1 MEKTHWKKV
10 GNVQKNQLE
19 RPRRN
24 LKKLKISRG
33 TNYETLEK
41 AGKKRELVEIPMN
54 PHSFL
59 RITMENHNFEE
70 VYQLFPLIIWLTFIF
85 FRGFQTTNQ

>member
-1 MEKTHWKKV
+1 MEKRGKTVGKRWETTEKLRNIQEKDGKTWGNGQKTYEDLEKMEKTHWKKV

-41 AGKKRELVEIPMN
+41 AGKK
-54 PHSFL
+54 
-59 RITMENHNFEE
+59 T
-70 VYQLFPLIIWLTFIF
+70 
-85 FRGFQTTNQ
+85 